1 MATRTS
7 DQAKALIE
15 EFAKVQEGGFFPCPR
30 CGQYRMKEK
39 LTTNALS
46 RHAKVYICDQCGM
59 DEAIRD
65 MYGKPLPLSEWGIA
79 LM

>member
-7 DQAKALIE
+7 EQAKALIE
-15 EFAKVQEGGFFPCPR
+15 EFGKVQDASFPCPR
-30 CGQYRMKEK
+30 CGQYRMKEN

-65 MYGKPLPLSEWGIA
+65 MCGKPLPLSEWGIS